1 MYREDKMEIRRR
13 LRRYG
18 ERNGVPETEREQAE
32 FERIRA
38 ALERM
43 RSRDPEQARLL
54 ELRYL
59 RRNSVEAVMDALY
72 LGHGG
77 ASYRRMDIEALS
89 TLALEIK

>member
-1 MYREDKMEIRRR
+1 MEIRRR

-18 ERNGVPETEREQAE
+18 ARGGVPETDAERAE

-43 RSRDPEQARLL
+43 RTREPEQARLL

-59 RRNSVEAVMDALY
+59 RRNSVDAVMDALY

-77 ASYRRMDIEALS
+77 ASYRRLDLEALS
-89 TLALEIK
+89 TVALEIK